1 MATKTISLKVEAYDR
16 LRAARRYRDESFS
29 EVVMRATWPEDT
41 ITARALLGLLG
52 SRRVRLRDEELDRID
67 EINKRDWPAEDK
79 WAGR

>member
-1 MATKTISLKVEAYDR
+1 MATKTISLKEEAYTR
-16 LRAARRYRDESFS
+16 LSAARRYRDESFS

-41 ITARALLGLLG
+41 ITARALLDLLG
-52 SRRVRLRDEELDRID
+52 SRRVRLRDDELDRID